1 MFSAATYSQRRNQL
15 RKNLASGLALFL
27 GNDEVGMNYAAN
39 TYHFRQDSNFLYFF
53 GLDKPGLAA
62 VIDLDEGGETIFGDD
77 TSLDD
82 VVWMGPQPTLS
93 EQSAKVGIRQTAP
106 SASLSALLKKAMEAG
121 RTIHFLPPYR
131 YANKFKLSEWLDIP
145 VAALKSK
152 ASTDFIKA
160 VIAQRAYK
168 SAEEVVE
175 LHKAVSMSAA
185 MHTTAIKS
193 AVPGKPEFTLA
204 GIVHG
209 VALSLGGDLAY
220 PIILSK
226 DGQTL
231 HNHYHGNILE
241 DGDLV
246 LGDFGAETPM
256 HYAGDL
262 TRTFPAGKKF
272 SVLQKEVYNIV
283 LNAQMAALNAL
294 KPGVTYKEIHLLAA
308 KKMTEGLNEFELMKG
323 DPDEAVAAG
332 AHAMFFPHGL
342 GHMLGLD
349 VHDMEDL
356 GEDFVGYSE
365 TVKRSD
371 QFGTAYLRLGREL
384 EPGFVLTVEPG
395 LYFIPE
401 LIDMWRSEAKFKDF
415 INYDKAEKFKQFGGI
430 RIEDNVLITENGYE
444 LLGKP
449 LAKTIAEIEAMKS

>member
-1 MFSAATYSQRRNQL
+1 
-15 RKNLASGLALFL
+15 
-27 GNDEVGMNYAAN
+27 
-39 TYHFRQDSNFLYFF
+39 
-53 GLDKPGLAA
+53 
-62 VIDLDEGGETIFGDD
+62 
-77 TSLDD
+77 
-82 VVWMGPQPTLS
+82 
-93 EQSAKVGIRQTAP
+93 
-106 SASLSALLKKAMEAG
+106 
-121 RTIHFLPPYR
+121 
-131 YANKFKLSEWLDIP
+131 
-145 VAALKSK
+145 
-152 ASTDFIKA
+152 
-160 VIAQRAYK
+160 
-168 SAEEVVE
+168 
-175 LHKAVSMSAA
+175 
-185 MHTTAIKS
+185 
-193 AVPGKPEFTLA
+193 
-204 GIVHG
+204 
-209 VALSLGGDLAY
+209 
-220 PIILSK
+220 SK

-384 EPGFVLTVEPG
+384 EP
-395 LYFIPE
+395 
-401 LIDMWRSEAKFKDF
+401 
-415 INYDKAEKFKQFGGI
+415 
-430 RIEDNVLITENGYE
+430 
-444 LLGKP
+444 
-449 LAKTIAEIEAMKS
+449 